1 MWKNRRQ
8 EQLNMKRISYGLNES
23 RSNFDKDL
31 RHMDNTRNFD
41 QNIFNKGEEWYN
53 SGLSLESADPELK
66 KNLSFIKGFNRGV
79 RINTIKNKISDTNKR
94 GR

>member
-8 EQLNMKRISYGLNES
+8 EQLNMRRISYGLNES
-23 RSNFDKDL
+23 RSRLDKDL

-41 QNIFNKGEEWYN
+41 QNLFNKGEEWYN

-66 KNLSFIKGFNRGV
+66 NNLSFIKGFNRGV
-79 RINTIKNKISDTNKR
+79 RINTIKSKISDTNKR